1 MYIVNWEEISMK
13 KHIILFVLI
22 FVLTLT
28 SCSVGE
34 IIPTGSNNEYLNESV
49 IGSASENTEV
59 ISELSDIIGA
69 LTVDSVRLPEFSDT
83 ASALSKCG
91 DSLLNHLLTTN
102 YSRFSGNTAV
112 KEAAEKYPNLGINAA
127 IGASEY
133 EGALYKYFN
142 HGGNIRHS
150 DTARFRYMP
159 KIEAYIPAVQ
169 SVANSFSLDIVSI
182 DETPNTYRM
191 TFYCKRGEEV
201 SPEYNAIFVKR
212 DKGGCYIAAL
222 RTVASEKVNYRLPAT
237 FS

>member
-1 MYIVNWEEISMK
+1 MK
-13 KHIILFVLI
+13 KRIFLLI
-22 FVLTLT
+22 SALVIALS

-34 IIPTGSNNEYLNESV
+34 IIPTGASTEYLNETV
-49 IGSASENTEV
+49 IGSASENTVV

-83 ASALSKCG
+83 STAISKCG

-112 KEAAEKYPNLGINAA
+112 KEAAEKYPELGINAA

-159 KIEAYIPAVQ
+159 KIEAYVPAVQ
-169 SVANSFSLDIVSI
+169 SVANSFSLEIVSI
-182 DETPNTYRM
+182 GETQNTYRM
-191 TFYCKRGEEV
+191 TFYCKRGEDV
-201 SPEYNAIFVKR
+201 SPEYTAVFVKR
-212 DKGGCYIAAL
+212 ERGGCYIL
-222 RTVASEKVNYRLPAT
+222 SVRTVASEKVNYKLPAV

>member
-1 MYIVNWEEISMK
+1 MK
-13 KHIILFVLI
+13 KHNILIVLVSVLI
-22 FVLTLT
+22 LS
-28 SCSVGE
+28 SCSFGE
-34 IIPTGSNNEYLNESV
+34 IIPASSNNEYLNEYV
-49 IGSASENTEV
+49 IGSASGNAAV

-83 ASALSKCG
+83 DTAISKCG

-112 KEAAEKYPNLGINAA
+112 KNAAEKYPELGINAA

-142 HGGNIRHS
+142 HGGNIRHR

-159 KIEAYIPAVQ
+159 KIDAYIPAVQ

-182 DETPNTYRM
+182 DETANTYRM
-191 TFYCKRGEEV
+191 TFYCKRGDEV
-201 SPEYNAIFVKR
+201 SPEYNATFIKR
-212 DKGGCYIAAL
+212 DRGGCYIATL
-222 RTVASEKVNYRLPAT
+222 RTVASEKVSYKLPEV

>member
-1 MYIVNWEEISMK
+1 MK
-13 KHIILFVLI
+13 KHSILFVLTA
-22 FVLTLT
+22 VLILS

-34 IIPTGSNNEYLNESV
+34 IIPAGSSNEYLSEFV
-49 IGSASENTEV
+49 IGSAVENTAV
-59 ISELSDIIGA
+59 ISELSDIIRA
-69 LTVDSVRLPEFSDT
+69 LTVDSIRLPEFSDT
-83 ASALSKCG
+83 ASAISKCA

-112 KEAAEKYPNLGINAA
+112 KDAAEKYPELGINAA
-127 IGASEY
+127 IGASEF

-169 SVANSFSLDIVSI
+169 SVANSFSLDIIAI

-191 TFYCKRGEEV
+191 TFYCKREDEV
-201 SPEYNAIFVKR
+201 SPEYNAVFVKR
-212 DKGGCYIAAL
+212 DKGGCYIASIRA
-222 RTVASEKVNYRLPAT
+222 VASEKVNYRLPAV

>member
-1 MYIVNWEEISMK
+1 MK
-13 KHIILFVLI
+13 KHIILPVLI
-22 FVLTLT
+22 FVLLLS

-34 IIPTGSNNEYLNESV
+34 MIPTGMNNEYLNESV
-49 IGSASENTEV
+49 IGSASENTAV
-59 ISELSDIIGA
+59 ISELSNIIGA
-69 LTVDSVRLPEFSDT
+69 LTLDSVRLPEFSDIST
-83 ASALSKCG
+83 AISKCS

-112 KEAAEKYPNLGINAA
+112 KEAAEKYPELGINAA

-150 DTARFRYMP
+150 DTARFRYMT
-159 KIEAYIPAVQ
+159 KIEAYVPAVQ
-169 SVANSFSLDIVSI
+169 SVANSFSLEIVSI

-191 TFYCKRGEEV
+191 TFYCIRGNEV
-201 SPEYNAIFVKR
+201 SPEYNAVFVKR
-212 DKGGCYIAAL
+212 EKGGCYIASVRA
-222 RTVASEKVNYRLPAT
+222 VASEKVNYKLPAT

>member
-1 MYIVNWEEISMK
+1 MK
-13 KHIILFVLI
+13 KYIILFVI
-22 FVLTLT
+22 ISVLVL
-28 SCSVGE
+28 SCCSVGE
-34 IIPTGSNNEYLNESV
+34 IIPAGLNSEYLNESV
-49 IGSASENTEV
+49 IGSASENTAV
-59 ISELSDIIGA
+59 ISELSDIVSA
-69 LTVDSVRLPEFSDT
+69 LTIDSVRLPEFSDT
-83 ASALSKCG
+83 ASALSKCA
-91 DSLLNHLLTTN
+91 DSLLNHLLITN

-112 KEAAEKYPNLGINAA
+112 KEAAEKYPELGITAA
-127 IGASEY
+127 IGASEF

-191 TFYCKRGEEV
+191 TFYCKRGDEV
-201 SPEYNAIFVKR
+201 SPEYNGIFVKR
-212 DKGGCYIAAL
+212 EKGGCYIASL
-222 RTVASEKVNYRLPAT
+222 RTVASEKVVYRLPDV

>member
-1 MYIVNWEEISMK
+1 MK
-13 KHIILFVLI
+13 KYIILSVLI
-22 FVLTLT
+22 FALALS

-34 IIPTGSNNEYLNESV
+34 MIPAGMGNEYLNESV
-49 IGSASENTEV
+49 IGSASENTAV
-59 ISELSDIIGA
+59 ISELSDIVGA
-69 LTVDSVRLPEFSDT
+69 LTIDSVRLPEFSDT
-83 ASALSKCG
+83 FSAISKCG

-112 KEAAEKYPNLGINAA
+112 KEAAEKYPELGINAA

-159 KIEAYIPAVQ
+159 KIEAYVPAVQ

-182 DETPNTYRM
+182 DETVNTYRM
-191 TFYCKRGEEV
+191 TFYCKRGDDV
-201 SPEYNAIFVKR
+201 SPEYNAVFIKR
-212 DKGGCYIAAL
+212 ERGGCYIASI
-222 RTVASEKVNYRLPAT
+222 RTVASEKVNYKLPAT